1 MKKYIAIYTLL
12 LAVMLAMFSSC
23 ETETSDNGDLD
34 GMWHLMQVDT
44 IATGGCRDMVPD
56 RIYWSFQVRLCNLRN
71 LVKGP
76 DVFCRFEKE
85 EDMLR
90 LHSFYMNDRQGGD
103 PEVTDKMADIL
114 LNVMV
119 GSLDQTYHIESIS
132 SSIMVLATDELKMR
146 FVKY

>member
-90 LHSFYMNDRQGGD
+90 LHTFYMNDRQG
-103 PEVTDKMADIL
+103 ET
-114 LNVMV
+114 
-119 GSLDQTYHIESIS
+119 
-132 SSIMVLATDELKMR
+132 R
-146 FVKY
+146 R